1 MAPRGQLPAKPATR
15 LRGRRSHSLSGKLA
29 FVGAPTDFDAVRKS
43 AALQQPHRVRF
54 CAFLTAGTKEREYGR
69 APMVSP
75 NRRKDALEY
84 HSQGRPGKIEVIAT
98 KPSVTQRDLSLAYS
112 PGVAEPCREIAR
124 DRDTVSLY
132 TARAN
137 LVGVISNGTAVL
149 GLGNIGPYA
158 AKPECSSKKFADIDV
173 FDLEIDE
180 LDPAAFVECVSRLEP
195 TFGGINL
202 EDIRAPECFWIEEE
216 LRRRMNIPVFHDDQ
230 HGTAII
236 TGAALL
242 NASELQEKS
251 LSELRVVCCGAG
263 AAAVRCMEL
272 WVSLGGGR
280 LRGAHGRNGP
290 YKGAFA
296 RETECRTLA
305 EAIVGTDVFIGL
317 SAGNLV
323 TEEML
328 HTMAKKPI
336 IFALANPDPEIP
348 YDVASRARPD
358 AIVATGRSDFP
369 NQTSNVLGFPG
380 IFRGALDVRATTINE
395 EMKLAAT
402 RAIAALAKADVPDRV
417 VEAYGV
423 QYLRF
428 GPDYIIPKPFDER
441 VVAWVA
447 PAVAKA
453 AQDTGVARISL
464 DIAEY
469 KEKLLQLNSP
479 TRFILRKIFGIA
491 KTQLQR
497 IVFPEGENARVLKAA
512 SIVRDEGLAEPILLG
527 SPEDIQRVATEMD
540 LDIDGI
546 RVVDPESSPDLERY
560 VQTYWELRRRKG
572 VTLFGARKS
581 VARERKLFGMLMVHL
596 GDADGCV
603 SGQTSSYSETIRP
616 ALEVIGLAPGYT
628 RAAGMY
634 MMVKGQNVLFCAD
647 TTVNETPDANVLAEI
662 AIQTANAVWD
672 LGVKP
677 RIAMLSYSNFG
688 SANGE
693 EPRRVAAATAIAR
706 KRRPDLMIDGEM
718 QADVALEPWLR
729 DEWSFANLDGVA
741 NVLVFP
747 SLSAG
752 NIAYKLLRSFGGAD
766 AVGPILLGMR
776 RPVTVLQGNTDV
788 EGIVSMV
795 AITAASALRQKGAGA
810 QGHWT
815 SGR

>member
-1 MAPRGQLPAKPATR
+1 MLHCSNLT
-15 LRGRRSHSLSGKLA
+15 A
-29 FVGAPTDFDAVRKS
+29 FAFW
-43 AALQQPHRVRF
+43 
-54 CAFLTAGTKEREYGR
+54 AFLTAGTEEREYGR

-158 AKPECSSKKFADIDV
+158 AKPVMEGKGMLFKKFADIDV

-242 NASELQEKS
+242 NASELQGKS
-251 LSELRVVCCGAG
+251 LGDLRVVCCGAG

-272 WVSLGGGR
+272 WVSLGVAREQIMMVDKWGVVYAGR
-280 LRGAHGRNGP
+280 TEEMDP

-296 RETECRTLA
+296 RETDCRTLA

-348 YDVASRARPD
+348 YDVAARARPD

-369 NQTSNVLGFPG
+369 NQTNNVLGFPG

-402 RAIAALAKADVPDRV
+402 RAIASLAKADVPDRV

-464 DIAEY
+464 DIVDY

-479 TRFILRKIFGIA
+479 TRFILRKIFNIA

-497 IVFPEGENARVLKAA
+497 IVFPEGENARVLKAVA
-512 SIVRDEGLAEPILLG
+512 IVRDEGLAEPILLG
-527 SPEDIQRVATEMD
+527 NPAEIQRVATEMD

-546 RVVDPESSPDLERY
+546 RVVDPESCPDLERY

-603 SGQTSSYSETIRP
+603 SGQTASYSETIRP

-688 SANGE
+688 SATGE

-776 RPVTVLQGNTDV
+776 RPVTVLQRNTDA